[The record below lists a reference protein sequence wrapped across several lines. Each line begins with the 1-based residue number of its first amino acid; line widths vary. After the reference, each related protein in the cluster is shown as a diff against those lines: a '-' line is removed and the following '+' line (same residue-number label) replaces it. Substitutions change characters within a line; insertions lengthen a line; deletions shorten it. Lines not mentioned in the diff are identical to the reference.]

1 MRIPVVQRLM
11 PNTNISMLITA
22 CGRNDLLET
31 SLKSFYAVVDQEPQ
45 EVIIYEDSDGAKP
58 EFLEGDIW
66 RSRNVRWISGKTRMG
81 QCFAAARLIQEAR
94 HDYVFWSE
102 EDWLWQ
108 NQISPFMRE
117 SKAILDAHPEV
128 VQVSLRGPSGWHPLI
143 PIGKGYLAAE
153 PYWRGVWGG
162 WSWNPGL
169 RRKSTLVAILPQVL
183 ASVGLKGLEHE
194 QILSKNLL
202 DQGYRIADLGRPI
215 VTHIGGNR
223 SRSVE
228 ELPPLPR
235 ILIAVPTCFR
245 LDYEGKW
252 EHQGNPEYGRDMH
265 VSGPNEQTEACRETW
280 VKDFAPFRNV
290 DVRFFYGKPEGG
302 FPRAPKDDEVFLD
315 CPDSYGFLI
324 DKSVGVC
331 KWAAE
336 RGYEYLYKCDTDT
349 WVYAEK
355 LLVEMM
361 ENSFDYAGYLHA
373 SVCSGGP
380 GYFLSARAIG
390 VIAAHGTSWRHP
402 YAEDVHVSRVLAEHN
417 IHPVNLQNHRPG
429 FSAHFFFGDGVSFD
443 ESKIT
448 DEIVTMHAVFP
459 SQMRKLWQLKQRLLE
474 PVAA

>member
-1 MRIPVVQRLM
+1 M
-11 PNTNISMLITA
+11 PNTNISMCITA
-22 CGRNDLLET
+22 CGRNDLMEQ

-45 EVIIYEDSDGAKP
+45 EVLIYEDSDGARP
-58 EFLEGDIW
+58 EFLNNEIW
-66 RSRNVRWISGKTRMG
+66 RCRNVRWISGKTRMG
-81 QCFAAARLIQEAR
+81 QCWACARLIQEAK

-102 EDWLWQ
+102 EDWLWH

-117 SKAILDAHPEV
+117 SKAILDAHCAV
-128 VQVSLRGPSGWHPLI
+128 VQVSLRGPSGWHPLVKAGALTI
-143 PIGKGYLAAE
+143 AE
-153 PYWRGVWGG
+153 PYWRGCWGG

-169 RRKSTLVAILPQVL
+169 RRRETLVRILPQVL

-194 QILSKNLL
+194 QKLSKSLL

-228 ELPPLPR
+228 ELPPLPK
-235 ILIAVPTCFR
+235 ILVAVPTCFK

-252 EHQGNPEYGRDMH
+252 EHKGNPEYGKDMH
-265 VSGPNEQTEACRETW
+265 VSGQNEQTQACRETW

-290 DVRFFYGKPEGG
+290 DVRFFYGKPPEGH
-302 FPRAPKDDEVFLD
+302 PREPFADEVFLE
-315 CPDSYGFLI
+315 CPDGYGNLI

-331 KWAAE
+331 KWAAD

-349 WVYAEK
+349 WVFAEK

-373 SVCSGGP
+373 NVCSGGP
-380 GYFLSARAIG
+380 GYFLSRHAIG
-390 VIAAHGTSWRHP
+390 IIAAHGSTWRHP
-402 YAEDVHVSRVLAEHN
+402 YAEDVHVSRVLAEHG
-417 IHPVNLQNHRPG
+417 IMPVMLQNHRPG
-429 FSAHFFFGDGVSFD
+429 FSAHFFFGDGISFD
-443 ESKIT
+443 AAKVTE
-448 DEIVTMHAVFP
+448 EIVTMHAVFP
-459 SQMRKLWQLKQRLLE
+459 SQMRQMWKLKQRLLE

>member
-1 MRIPVVQRLM
+1 M
-11 PNTNISMLITA
+11 PNTNISMCITA
-22 CGRNDLLET
+22 CGRNDLLEQ

-45 EVIIYEDSDGAKP
+45 EVLIYEDSDGAKP
-58 EFLEGDIW
+58 EFLAGDIW
-66 RSRNVRWISGKTRMG
+66 RTRNIRWISGRTRMG
-81 QCFAAARLIQEAR
+81 QCFAVARLIQEAK

-117 SKAILDAHPEV
+117 SKAILDEDPKI

-143 PIGKGYLAAE
+143 QSGPQLWIAE
-153 PYWRGVWGG
+153 PYWRGCWGG

-169 RRKSTLVAILPQVL
+169 RRKATLVAILPQVL
-183 ASVGLKGLEHE
+183 SSVGLKGLEHE
-194 QILSKNLL
+194 QILSKSLL
-202 DQGYRIADLGRPI
+202 GQGYRIADLGRPI

-252 EHQGNPEYGRDMH
+252 ENRGNPEYGKDMH
-265 VSGPNEQTEACRETW
+265 VSGPNDQTEACRETW
-280 VKDFAPFRNV
+280 VRDFAPFRNV
-290 DVRFFYGKPEGG
+290 DVRFFYGRPVENY
-302 FPRAPKDDEVFLD
+302 PREPLLDEVFLD
-315 CPDSYGFLI
+315 CPDGYGNLI

-331 KWAAE
+331 KWAAQ

-373 SVCSGGP
+373 NVCSGGP
-380 GYFLSARAIG
+380 GYFLSRRAID
-390 VIAAHGTSWRHP
+390 VIAQHGSAWRHP
-402 YAEDVHVSRVLAEHN
+402 YAEDVHVSRVLAEKG
-417 IHPVNLQNHRPG
+417 IYPVMLQNHRPG

-448 DEIVTMHAVFP
+448 DEIVTMHAIFP
-459 SQMRKLWQLKQRLLE
+459 SQMRQMWRLKQRLPE